1 MGLNVV
7 WTRSHTSISQFPA
20 RQGVLVAWDVT
31 TCKWV
36 FVNYELVPGF
46 LTNSIMHV
54 CAHVGR
60 WVQGLMSVLDRIQIW
75 TVMVLIALPELLS
88 ELRLLNLLQPL
99 NI

>member
-1 MGLNVV
+1 
-7 WTRSHTSISQFPA
+7 
-20 RQGVLVAWDVT
+20 
-31 TCKWV
+31 
-36 FVNYELVPGF
+36 
-46 LTNSIMHV
+46 MHV